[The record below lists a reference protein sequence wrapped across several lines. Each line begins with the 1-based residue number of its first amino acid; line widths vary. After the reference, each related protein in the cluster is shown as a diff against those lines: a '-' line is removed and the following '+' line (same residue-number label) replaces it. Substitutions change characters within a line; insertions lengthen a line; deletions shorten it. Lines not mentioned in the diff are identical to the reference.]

1 MSGIKALAGSRLIR
15 AGSVLTVLNLATGA
29 IGYLFQ
35 VLMGRVLYPEDFVVL
50 NALMAVGMVA
60 CSPLAGLGLVLT
72 RQVAVVQTAGDGG
85 RLRVLYR
92 TIGIRLLVVCV
103 AGLGLLQVCSPAV
116 RQYLRIRD
124 DLSLWLFG
132 GILMLTAF
140 VFLNN
145 AFLQGM
151 QRFGWLGG
159 LGVGAAV
166 IKSVLCLLF
175 VTTCGWGLHGALG
188 GVLATMVCVG
198 AAGAWAIVEGA
209 SANGTSD
216 QEVPPF
222 AIHLI
227 PALIAGNIALVA
239 MTQLDIVL
247 VNHYFEPDASSRY
260 TAVSILGKAV
270 LYLPAGLATAIY
282 PMAVENRAKR
292 RGSRDIVLQSVAAT
306 LVLCGGAALVYRM
319 AGERIISVL
328 FGENYVQAG
337 HLLAMYGLAMVP
349 MGVAIVAKHFLIAIS
364 RTLFAWVFVAAAA
377 VEVAVIHVWHPS
389 LEAVIAVIA
398 VCNALLAVIGCFIL
412 ASSLDASHNSRS
424 A

>member
-1 MSGIKALAGSRLIR
+1 MDSRRRWGLPAGGL
-15 AGSVLTVLNLATGA
+15 LGA
-29 IGYLFQ
+29 VIL
-35 VLMGRVLYPEDFVVL
+35 
-50 NALMAVGMVA
+50 
-60 CSPLAGLGLVLT
+60 GLGLF
-72 RQVAVVQTAGDGG
+72 VADGPDPSAPANLISGPYARLIAESVDLGPARSDRVQ
-85 RLRVLYR
+85 
-92 TIGIRLLVVCV
+92 
-103 AGLGLLQVCSPAV
+103 
-116 RQYLRIRD
+116 
-124 DLSLWLFG
+124 
-132 GILMLTAF
+132 LTAA
-140 VFLNN
+140 LNRP
-145 AFLQGM
+145 ARPVELTD
-151 QRFGWLGG
+151 WAADHG
-159 LGVGAAV
+159 L
-166 IKSVLCLLF
+166 SVRWRD
-175 VTTCGWGLHGALG
+175 GEP
-188 GVLATMVCVG
+188 
-198 AAGAWAIVEGA
+198 WAIVEGA
-209 SANGTSD
+209 SANGASN

-227 PALIAGNIALVA
+227 PALIAGNIAFVA

-319 AGERIISVL
+319 AGERIISLL

-364 RTLFAWVFVAAAA
+364 RTLFAWMFVAAAA
-377 VEVAVIHVWHPS
+377 VEVAVIHGWHPS

-398 VCNALLAVIGCFIL
+398 VCNALLAVAGCFIL

>member
-1 MSGIKALAGSRLIR
+1 
-15 AGSVLTVLNLATGA
+15 
-29 IGYLFQ
+29 
-35 VLMGRVLYPEDFVVL
+35 
-50 NALMAVGMVA
+50 
-60 CSPLAGLGLVLT
+60 
-72 RQVAVVQTAGDGG
+72 
-85 RLRVLYR
+85 
-92 TIGIRLLVVCV
+92 
-103 AGLGLLQVCSPAV
+103 
-116 RQYLRIRD
+116 
-124 DLSLWLFG
+124 
-132 GILMLTAF
+132 
-140 VFLNN
+140 
-145 AFLQGM
+145 M

-159 LGVGAAV
+159 LGVGAAF

-188 GVLATMVCVG
+188 GVLATRVCVG

-209 SANGTSD
+209 SANGGSN
-216 QEVPPF
+216 QEIPPF
-222 AIHLI
+222 ASHLI
-227 PALIAGNIALVA
+227 PALIAGNIAFVA

-247 VNHYFEPDASSRY
+247 VNHYFEPDTSSRY

-319 AGERIISVL
+319 AGERVISVL

-349 MGVAIVAKHFLIAIS
+349 MGVAIVAKHFLIAVS

-398 VCNALLAVIGCFIL
+398 VCNALLAVIGCVIL